1 MRMRIKTQHIVR
13 ILQEHLFDGRELS
26 QTQLRAA
33 ECLLRKTLP
42 DQSAVAHTGS
52 LELTKPEELTDTDL
66 ANIASGS
73 SNRVIEASEREE
85 EPSELH

>member
-1 MRMRIKTQHIVR
+1 MRIKTQHIVR
-13 ILQEHLFDGRELS
+13 ILQEHIFEGREMS
-26 QTQLRAA
+26 QIQLRAA

-66 ANIASGS
+66 ANIATGS
-73 SNRVIEASEREE
+73 RNRAIEAQGSEE